1 MLLFVPPSSFE
12 GCGENPY
19 DRTTLSQLLAGLMVI
34 VSFGALTLI
43 LCHALLML
51 LVGAPPELLDGF
63 GPPPSQHV
71 MLSI

>member
-34 VSFGALTLI
+34 VSFGALTLDS
-43 LCHALLML
+43 L
-51 LVGAPPELLDGF
+51 PR
-63 GPPPSQHV
+63 
-71 MLSI
+71 SINAFSRRTA